1 MTIKE
6 NTLEITS
13 KSFDN
18 NSFIPKRHTG
28 FGEDISPPFTISGL
42 SKNAASIAIVM
53 DDLDIPFIKAFNHW
67 IIWNIPAVNEI
78 PENIPH
84 GNLLLLWETQSKG

>member
-28 FGEDISPPFTISGL
+28 FGEDISS
-42 SKNAASIAIVM
+42 SIHYIRTKQKRR
-53 DDLDIPFIKAFNHW
+53 LYRNCYGRLRYSFYKSI
-67 IIWNIPAVNEI
+67 
-78 PENIPH
+78 
-84 GNLLLLWETQSKG
+84 